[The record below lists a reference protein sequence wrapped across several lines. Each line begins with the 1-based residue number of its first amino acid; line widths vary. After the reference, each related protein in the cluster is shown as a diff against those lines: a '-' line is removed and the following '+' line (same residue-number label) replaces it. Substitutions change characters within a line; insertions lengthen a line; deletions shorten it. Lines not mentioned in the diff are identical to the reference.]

1 MAHIK
6 IKKGHNIRISGQPK
20 KVVLEAIQSTQLKVI
35 PLDYKGIKPKLMVKV
50 GDEVNIGTP
59 LYYDKLQ
66 PTVKFSS
73 PGSGTISDIK
83 YGERRRIEEIV
94 ISLEDKEEF
103 ETFKKYDESE
113 ITVLNSDDIKGQLLA
128 SGLWVAIRQRP
139 FSKIANPETTPKS
152 IFISA
157 YSTAPLAPSQEYLLA
172 ENVEGFQSGLNILSK
187 LTSGKVNLVIDK
199 KSNFEP
205 FVNAKNVEIH
215 TVSGPH
221 PAGNVGIH
229 IHHIDPIKQGDV
241 VWVVSPQDVKAIGE
255 LFLTGKYPTTKL
267 VAVGGSCVEKHHYIR
282 TRRGAVIGDL
292 LKDNPAKDDV
302 RIITGDVLTGRKTTI
317 DSSVGFYDE
326 LITIIPEGRKRRFM
340 GWALPGFD
348 RYTLSNSFLSK
359 MTGNKEFSLD
369 TNQNGGE
376 RAIVPFGSWE
386 SVLPMDILPTFL
398 VKSILARDIEE
409 MEKLG
414 IYECDE
420 EDFALCAFS
429 CPSKLEITEIIRQ
442 GLELMEK
449 EG

>member
-229 IHHIDPIKQGDV
+229 IHHID
-241 VWVVSPQDVKAIGE
+241 QDVKAIGE